1 MTLQRVPQF
10 DINYD
15 NDYPIID
22 YMEML
27 GTNENA
33 DMPFERRIEELNEQI
48 RRLREEL
55 YRVTYVNINYAIQP
69 NGNRE

>member
-33 DMPFERRIEELNEQI
+33 NIPFERRIEELTEQI

-55 YRVTYVNINYAIQP
+55 YRVTYVNINYTIQP
-69 NGNRE
+69 NGNG